1 MKEKRIY
8 TSFDEIPVTLTAGD
22 VASVLGI
29 SRANAYRIMRRA
41 DFPVLQI
48 GSRLLVNKTKF
59 IEWMEEQ
66 ERPV

>member
-1 MKEKRIY
+1 MKEKQIY
-8 TSFDEIPVTLTAGD
+8 TSFDEIPVTLTAED

-29 SRANAYRIMRRA
+29 SRANAYRIMRRT

-66 ERPV
+66 ERPI

>member
-1 MKEKRIY
+1 MKDQKIY
-8 TSFDEIPVTLTAGD
+8 TSFDEIPVTLSAED

-29 SRANAYRIMRRA
+29 SRANAYRVMRRA

-59 IEWMEEQ
+59 IEWMEAQ
-66 ERPV
+66 ERPT

>member
-8 TSFDEIPVTLTAGD
+8 TSFDEIPVTLTAED

-29 SRANAYRIMRRA
+29 SRANAYRIMRRT

>member
-8 TSFDEIPVTLTAGD
+8 TSFDEIPITLTAED

-29 SRANAYRIMRRA
+29 SRANAYRIMRRV

>member
-1 MKEKRIY
+1 MKEKRLY
-8 TSFDEIPVTLTAGD
+8 TSFDEIPVTLTAED

-29 SRANAYRIMRRA
+29 SRANAYRIMRRT